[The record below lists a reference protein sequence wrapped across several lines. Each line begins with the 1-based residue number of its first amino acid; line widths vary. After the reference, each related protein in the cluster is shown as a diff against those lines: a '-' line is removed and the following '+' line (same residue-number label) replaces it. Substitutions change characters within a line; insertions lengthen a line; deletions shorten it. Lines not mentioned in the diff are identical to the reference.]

1 MGLQLPLDFVFV
13 ILMLSQLPQQAESM
27 ALRPSPVQLNWKLV
41 GRMLLPTQSFPGL
54 NCELSAPINVSPA
67 AVVSTGFTL
76 NAGTNP
82 W

>member
-41 GRMLLPTQSFPGL
+41 GRMLLPTQSFPG
-54 NCELSAPINVSPA
+54 
-67 AVVSTGFTL
+67 
-76 NAGTNP
+76 
-82 W
+82 